1 MPLFLAQIT
10 SFEEEMKCVADRP
23 FVVTQDSY
31 LPTVPMLRDS
41 KYFHQLL
48 LNQRKYKTS
57 LKTEKE
63 KKVRRNK
70 EGERERELEGEDNC
84 TIPSYFL
91 KQPSFFLIV
100 NLEKCLKFTL
110 PSI

>member
-1 MPLFLAQIT
+1 MDTYPKLAFIIRFINACLPLFLGQIT

-41 KYFHQLL
+41 KYFHHLL

-63 KKVRRNK
+63 KKVRRKK
-70 EGERERELEGEDNC
+70 EGERERELEGGRRELHN
-84 TIPSYFL
+84 TFIFP
-91 KQPSFFLIV
+91 
-100 NLEKCLKFTL
+100 
-110 PSI
+110 